1 VANTDTRK
9 MIRMTPEEASNFL
22 DSAMNAALATID
34 RDGYP
39 HLVAMSFARDTNGD
53 IVMTSFGKAQKVLNL
68 RRNPRAAVMVDRGVA
83 YDKLQGVM
91 IRGRA
96 EIVEE
101 RDAVLA
107 AMRLVMRKQARLA
120 GRGDLAEGGE
130 EISETY
136 RRQAAKRVAIRI
148 KPEKWA
154 SWDHAKIAA
163 ASHAR
168 AE

>member
-1 VANTDTRK
+1 MANADTRK

-39 HLVAMSFARDTNGD
+39 HLVAMSFARDANGD

-68 RRNPRAAVMVDRGVA
+68 RRNPKAAVMVDRGVA

-96 EIVEE
+96 EIVED

-120 GRGDLAEGGE
+120 GRGDLAEGG